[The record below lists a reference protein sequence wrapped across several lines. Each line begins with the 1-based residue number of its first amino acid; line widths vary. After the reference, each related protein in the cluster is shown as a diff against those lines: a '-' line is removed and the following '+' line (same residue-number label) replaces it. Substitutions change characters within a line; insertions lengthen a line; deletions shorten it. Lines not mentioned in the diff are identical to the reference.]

1 MFDLSFIQK
10 QVLFLH
16 EYGVEDYEITGGE
29 PGEHKQL
36 EEICKFIKQVNP
48 SAKVAVITNGSI
60 FIRDIFGIAD
70 EVLISYHLS
79 KKSSNYDKCIFPNGC
94 TWDKVSKTVT
104 KARSNNMIVRTN
116 TVLGTFNL
124 SCIESIVDDIIE
136 LSPDIV
142 NFLPVNLFEQ
152 SYDMYKHIDYNML
165 RTCLKLAIDKISIAL
180 PNVLVLVRY
189 MPFCC
194 MEGYEQHILGHVQH
208 VFDQFDWMPEVSGI
222 EHLDKLDN
230 SFLKQLGR
238 CGSTS
243 VQAALQARRQL
254 YTKNHNCMKCK
265 YYMMCDGVEK
275 TSSHCLEKFIH
286 PSSGKL
292 ESDPMKYIGNTI
304 LEKYKKLYF

>member
-1 MFDLSFIQK
+1 M
-10 QVLFLH
+10 FLH

-152 SYDMYKHIDYNML
+152 SHDMYKHIDYNML
-165 RTCLKLAIDKISIAL
+165 RACLKLAIDKISIAL

-194 MEGYEQHILGHVQH
+194 MEGYE
-208 VFDQFDWMPEVSGI
+208 
-222 EHLDKLDN
+222 
-230 SFLKQLGR
+230 
-238 CGSTS
+238 
-243 VQAALQARRQL
+243 
-254 YTKNHNCMKCK
+254 
-265 YYMMCDGVEK
+265 
-275 TSSHCLEKFIH
+275 
-286 PSSGKL
+286 
-292 ESDPMKYIGNTI
+292 
-304 LEKYKKLYF
+304 